1 MSAKPLSDVARCVEW
16 DGRQTMFTRSTRH
29 VTQPSCWFVARRFV
43 VADGIRG
50 WSLKSDSVRFISRCG
65 ALDAHCSIS
74 PVAYLCCRRA
84 SVHRAPGRAQHTW
97 ATEHT
102 WAVSRHFKGRRHCD
116 RQPDASFI
124 FAVITTE
131 GTLHATW
138 VTDFVIFRLLPK

>member
-1 MSAKPLSDVARCVEW
+1 
-16 DGRQTMFTRSTRH
+16 MFTRSTRN

-50 WSLKSDSVRFISRCG
+50 WSLKSDSARFISRCG
-65 ALDAHCSIS
+65 ALDAHCCSIS

-84 SVHRAPGRAQHTW
+84 STHRAPGRAQHTW

-124 FAVITTE
+124 FCRDHHRR
-131 GTLHATW
+131 HATRE
-138 VTDFVIFRLLPK
+138 VGYRLRHFQAAAQVIRLRLV